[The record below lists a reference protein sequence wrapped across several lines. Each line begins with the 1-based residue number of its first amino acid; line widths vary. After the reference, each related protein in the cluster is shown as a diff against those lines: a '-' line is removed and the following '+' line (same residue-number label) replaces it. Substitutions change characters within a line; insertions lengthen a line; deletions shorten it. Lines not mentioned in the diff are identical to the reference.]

1 MSCFF
6 LCRFAFFE
14 FEKILAIVCQIFFFL
29 FFFLFPFLQTIKSLI
44 VSYKSLH
51 LLIFIFFSSYSYWI
65 ISVNLSSGFWFFL
78 LLSQIWYGNSSKFW
92 FQLLFLKLQFLFCYH
107 KTSIFVLIFLIQWH
121 VIIILS
127 FNSLEMTSFSSLNIF
142 LIAHLDLLYSKS
154 SICAL

>member
-1 MSCFF
+1 MSNILFPLFF
-6 LCRFAFFE
+6 SFSLPSDN
-14 FEKILAIVCQIFFFL
+14 KKLNGILQIFM
-29 FFFLFPFLQTIKSLI
+29 
-44 VSYKSLH
+44 SLH
-51 LLIFIFFSSYSYWI
+51 FYIFFSSYSYWI

-92 FQLLFLKLQFLFCYH
+92 FELLFLKLQFLFCYH
-107 KTSIFVLIFLIQWH
+107 KTSIFVRIFLIQWH

-127 FNSLEMTSFSSLNIF
+127 FNSLEMTPFSSLNIF

>member
-14 FEKILAIVCQIFFFL
+14 FEKILVIVCQIFFFL
-29 FFFLFPFLQTIKSLI
+29 FFFLFPFLQTIKSLM
-44 VSYKSLH
+44 VSYRSLC
-51 LLIFIFFSSYSYWI
+51 LFIFIFFSSYSYWI

-92 FQLLFLKLQFLFCYH
+92 FELLFLKLQFLFCYH

-127 FNSLEMTSFSSLNIF
+127 FNSLEMTPFSSLNIF

-154 SICAL
+154 NICAL

>member
-1 MSCFF
+1 MSNILFPLFF
-6 LCRFAFFE
+6 SLSLPSDNKKFNC
-14 FEKILAIVCQIFFFL
+14 ILQIF
-29 FFFLFPFLQTIKSLI
+29 TSLNFYI
-44 VSYKSLH
+44 
-51 LLIFIFFSSYSYWI
+51 FSSYSYWI